1 MQKMLDKQSKIVLNP
16 IMGLYI
22 LAPFTTQIP
31 VINWLWNDLMEI
43 RDTLWGILAE
53 QIQVSFIY

>member
-1 MQKMLDKQSKIVLNP
+1 MLDKQSQIVLNP

-31 VINWLWNDLMEI
+31 VINWYWKELMEI

-53 QIQVSFIY
+53 QIQVLCH